1 LTTPQAKQQG
11 TNEARGLATVMD
23 TDLVDA
29 IRENARR
36 VLHEH
41 YIGDRLHRVLE
52 QPSSYD
58 EELWRMA
65 AELGW
70 LTLAVPEEHGGLGA
84 GIAAVAALQEELG
97 RSLAPIPFHSSALI
111 ARALTLWPQEAVRAH
126 WLPKL
131 AGGETIGA
139 LGPFAANTS
148 SLSAAHLDGSYQI
161 DGECAPVL
169 EGAIASLF
177 LLPVATETGPGV
189 ALIARSMQVETQTL
203 PVADRTRNVASLRC
217 HNVAVPVDQVLSG
230 AEAATVS
237 QLLADEARLLIAS
250 DCVGGAQAILSA
262 TVDYL
267 KIRVQFGK
275 PIGSFQALKH
285 RCADHKVSLE
295 ASKRL
300 LKRAALES
308 DAGTRSTWAGLAKF
322 SACDCY
328 AALAADG
335 VQLHGGIGFT
345 WEHSAHLFLKRAML
359 NQFLHG
365 DSAQQQDRVA
375 ELLLATE
382 HRP

>member
-1 LTTPQAKQQG
+1 
-11 TNEARGLATVMD
+11 MD

-36 VLHEH
+36 VLREH
-41 YIGDRLHRVLE
+41 CTGDRLHRVIE
-52 QPSSYD
+52 QPSPYD

-97 RSLAPIPFHSSALI
+97 RSLAPIPFHSSALV

-131 AGGETIGA
+131 AAGEIIGA

-148 SLSAAHLDGSYQI
+148 SLTATCLGGSCRL
-161 DGECAPVL
+161 DGECVPVL
-169 EGAIASLF
+169 EGAVAGLF
-177 LLPVATETGPGV
+177 LLPVATETGPGL
-189 ALIARSMQVETQTL
+189 ALIARSAQVETQTL
-203 PVADRTRNVASLRC
+203 PAADRTRNVASLSCR
-217 HNVAVPVDQVLSG
+217 NVEVPLEQVLSG
-230 AEAATVS
+230 AEAATLS

-250 DCVGGAQAILSA
+250 DSIGGAQAILDA

-300 LKRAALES
+300 LKRAAVEA
-308 DAGTRSTWAGLAKF
+308 DAGQRGTWAGLAKF

-328 AALAADG
+328 AALAGDG

-345 WEHSAHLFLKRAML
+345 WEHSAHLYLKRAML

-375 ELLLATE
+375 ELLLAAE
-382 HRP
+382 QRP

>member
-1 LTTPQAKQQG
+1 
-11 TNEARGLATVMD
+11 MD

-36 VLHEH
+36 VLREH
-41 YIGDRLHRVLE
+41 CTSERLHRVIE
-52 QPSSYD
+52 QSPYD

-65 AELGW
+65 GELGW

-84 GIAAVAALQEELG
+84 GIVAVAALQEELG
-97 RSLAPIPFHSSALI
+97 RSLAPIPFLSSALV
-111 ARALTLWPQEAVRAH
+111 ARALALWPHEAVRAQ
-126 WLPKL
+126 WLPQL
-131 AGGETIGA
+131 AAGETIGA
-139 LGPFAANTS
+139 VGSFAANAS
-148 SLSAAHLDGSYQI
+148 SLTATRRDGSCQL
-161 DGECAPVL
+161 DGECEPVL
-169 EGAIASLF
+169 DGAVASLL
-177 LLPVATETGPGV
+177 LLPVATATGPGL
-189 ALIARSMQVETQTL
+189 ALVARSTQLETQTL
-203 PVADRTRNVASLRC
+203 PVADRTRNIASLRC
-217 HNVAVPVDQVLSG
+217 RNVEVPLDQVLSG
-230 AEAATVS
+230 ADAATVS
-237 QLLADEARLLIAS
+237 QTLADEARLLIAS
-250 DCVGGAQAILSA
+250 DCVGGAQAILDA

-300 LKRAALES
+300 LKRATRES
-308 DAGTRSTWAGLAKF
+308 DAGQRSIWAGLVKF

-328 AALAADG
+328 AALAGDG

-345 WEHSAHLFLKRAML
+345 WQHGAHLFLKRAML

-375 ELLLATE
+375 ELLLAAE
-382 HRP
+382 QRP